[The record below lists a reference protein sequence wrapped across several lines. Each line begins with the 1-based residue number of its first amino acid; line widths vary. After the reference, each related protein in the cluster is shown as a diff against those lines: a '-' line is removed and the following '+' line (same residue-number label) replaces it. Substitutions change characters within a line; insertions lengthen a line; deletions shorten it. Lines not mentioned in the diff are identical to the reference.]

1 MMRRAFRR
9 AACAAATLV
18 AACAPA
24 QSHMQRAL
32 DPSIERVL
40 RAESYIQTVA
50 GITGNASRLM
60 RGDGFVYL
68 SDVAPQLRYLAQTG
82 DVARYRSLRTFVQQD
97 MLRRDSTGLTPARRY
112 RRDATFEKA
121 TAYGYH
127 WLSEALKDGW
137 RLLADTA
144 SAQLL
149 AQVNWS
155 AEEMTQAYAST
166 YGYTMRCA
174 DAAEEARENPAPGR
188 AILARADRE
197 MRALSVIGAEF
208 ELDVLACMT
217 RLAIA
222 VQDADK
228 SVNYVDRMLDI
239 LEPFLTHSGRPD
251 AGTSADILLTF
262 KRVREAGP
270 HYYDPRVGSVH

>member
-1 MMRRAFRR
+1 MRRAFWR
-9 AACAAATLV
+9 AACGGATMLV

-24 QSHMQRAL
+24 QSHMRRAL
-32 DPSIERVL
+32 DPSMERVL
-40 RAESYIQTVA
+40 RIENYIQTVA
-50 GITGNASRLM
+50 GISGNARRLM
-60 RGDGFVYL
+60 RGDGFIYM

-82 DVARYRSLRTFVQQD
+82 DAARYRSLRMFVQQN
-97 MLRRDSTGLTPARRY
+97 MLQRDATGLTPARLY
-112 RRDATFEKA
+112 RRDAKFEKA

-127 WLSEALKDGW
+127 WLGEALKDGW
-137 RLLADTA
+137 RLLGDTA

-149 AQVNWS
+149 AQITWS

-174 DAAEEARENPAPGR
+174 DAAEEARENPALGR

-197 MRALSVIGAEF
+197 MRALNVIGAEF

-228 SVNYVDRMLDI
+228 SVKYVDRMLDI
-239 LEPFLTHSGRPD
+239 LQPLITHAGRPD
-251 AGTSADILLTF
+251 VGTSADVLLTF
-262 KRVREAGP
+262 RRVREVGP
-270 HYYDPRVGSVH
+270 RYYDPRPGSVR